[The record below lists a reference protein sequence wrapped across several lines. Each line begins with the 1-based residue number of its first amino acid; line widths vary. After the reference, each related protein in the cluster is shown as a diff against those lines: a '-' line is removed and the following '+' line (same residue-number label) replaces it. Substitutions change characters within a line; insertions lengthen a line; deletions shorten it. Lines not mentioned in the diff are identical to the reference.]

1 MAFHGVIFIG
11 VYVHQLLFLWHL
23 NVKNLEH
30 TEKLEELCSEH
41 TYTHHLDSVI
51 NIFLFA
57 LEKQKSNNISPL
69 LDGIVYKDLIE
80 LILKEN
86 EIDMQLDIN
95 SCFELCI
102 FSSHITTTPQG

>member
-1 MAFHGVIFIG
+1 M
-11 VYVHQLLFLWHL
+11 
-23 NVKNLEH
+23 KNFEH

-57 LEKQKSNNISPL
+57 LSHISPL